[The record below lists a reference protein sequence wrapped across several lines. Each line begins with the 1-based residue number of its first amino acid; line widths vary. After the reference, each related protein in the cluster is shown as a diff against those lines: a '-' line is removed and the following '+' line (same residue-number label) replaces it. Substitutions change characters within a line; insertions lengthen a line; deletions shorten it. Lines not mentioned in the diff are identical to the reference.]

1 MNFRDLSYN
10 FLIKLSNFYVD
21 IMKTFYINFTH
32 IFRYKNNAK
41 KSIFYQKLK
50 DKSEIYLKKI
60 KKNKTA
66 KIKF

>member
-1 MNFRDLSYN
+1 MNFRDLSYI
-10 FLIKLSNFYVD
+10 FLIKLSNFYAD

-41 KSIFYQKLK
+41 KSIFREKLK
-50 DKSEIYLKKI
+50 INFEINLEKI

>member
-1 MNFRDLSYN
+1 MNIRDLSYD

-41 KSIFYQKLK
+41 KSIFR
-50 DKSEIYLKKI
+50 
-60 KKNKTA
+60 
-66 KIKF
+66 